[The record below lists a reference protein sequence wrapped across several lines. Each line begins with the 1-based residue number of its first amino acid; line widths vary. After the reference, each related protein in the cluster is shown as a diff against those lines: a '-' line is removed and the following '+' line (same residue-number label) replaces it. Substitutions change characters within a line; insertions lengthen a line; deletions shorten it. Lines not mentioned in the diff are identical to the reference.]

1 MGRSEMAGRAVL
13 AAMLAMVGGLLFA
26 GAVLLVA
33 ARVRAQRCR
42 RIAVLERGIV
52 PSGRG
57 EMPALL
63 RDAGA
68 RYGDSGVM
76 RGLVPAALPYLI
88 LCAAGFAVVLM
99 PGLARDGE
107 VTGAAFLGGYLLTAR
122 MLVRA
127 VQNDELSALILLRA
141 AAQLVQG
148 VVVAVVAHRVIGAAL
163 PDGMAAGLAF
173 AAGHAPDLGL
183 SALARRL
190 RIRFAKPVDE
200 AALAAGRVQPLE
212 MIDGIDADIARRLEQ
227 GGWYDV
233 QNLATANPVL
243 VHLATP
249 FGLYQVIDWVAQAQL
264 CLGVGSRMWGILRDR
279 HVRTLFDL
287 ERIGA
292 AEIDAATIAMLGAA
306 PHVRRLRALCEGLAA

>member
-1 MGRSEMAGRAVL
+1 MVRAGTGVRAVVL
-13 AAMLAMVGGLLFA
+13 AAGALMFA
-26 GAVLLVA
+26 GAVLLVM
-33 ARVRAQRCR
+33 ARMRGERRWRIDMLER
-42 RIAVLERGIV
+42 RIV
-52 PSGRG
+52 P
-57 EMPALL
+57 
-63 RDAGA
+63 AGA
-68 RYGDSGVM
+68 GELPELLVDARTRYASGAM
-76 RGLVPAALPYLI
+76 HGLVPAALPYLL
-88 LCAAGFAVVLM
+88 LCGAGFAVVLA
-99 PGLARDGE
+99 PALARDGG
-107 VTGAAFLGGYLLTAR
+107 VVGAAFLGGYLLTAR
-122 MLVRA
+122 MLLRA
-127 VQNDELSALILLRA
+127 VQNDEVSALLFLRA

-148 VVVAVVAHRVIGAAL
+148 VVVATVAHGAIGAAL
-163 PDGMAAGLAF
+163 PGGMAVGLAF

-183 SALARRL
+183 TALSRRL

-264 CLGVGSRMWGILRDR
+264 CLGVGSTTWATLRER

-287 ERIGA
+287 ERVPAGL
-292 AEIDAATIAMLGAA
+292 DAATVAMLGAA
-306 PHVRRLRALCEGLAA
+306 PHVQRLRALCRGLSA